1 LTVVRKDWFS
11 SLFFILLSIYVC
23 WQSIDLG
30 FGRFSKPGP
39 GFFSFLA
46 GLTLGFLS
54 LIIFF
59 STWVSKKLHEK
70 ISNGKIPWKS
80 LILAFGSLVGFTL
93 FLNTLG
99 FNLTTFLFIGV
110 LLRAVVKKKW
120 TVSVL
125 AALSITMG
133 AYIVFNLLLQSRLPQ
148 GPFGFL
154 GF

>member
-1 LTVVRKDWFS
+1 M
-11 SLFFILLSIYVC
+11 
-23 WQSIDLG
+23 G

-39 GFFSFLA
+39 GFFSLLA

-54 LIIFF
+54 IIIFF
-59 STWVSKKLHEK
+59 RAWISKKLHEK
-70 ISNGKIPWKS
+70 ISNGRIDWKS

-93 FLNTLG
+93 FLKTLG

-110 LLRAVVKKKW
+110 LLRAVGKKTW

-125 AALSITMG
+125 AALSISLG
-133 AYIVFNLLLQSRLPQ
+133 AYIVFGPVLQSQLPK